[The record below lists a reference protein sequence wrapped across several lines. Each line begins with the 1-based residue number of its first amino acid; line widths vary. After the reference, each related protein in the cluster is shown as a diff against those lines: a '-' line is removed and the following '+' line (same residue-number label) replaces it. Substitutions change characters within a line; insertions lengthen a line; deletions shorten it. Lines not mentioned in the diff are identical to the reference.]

1 MALQLDKV
9 VPWGRSAREYRA
21 MFALGADDLERRILD
36 CGGGPSSFTAEM
48 AQQDRRVTSCD
59 PLYQFSAAEISRQID
74 ETYPRMTALNEA
86 TRDNFRWDYYGSPAQ
101 LGQIRLQ
108 AMHLFLD
115 DYTAGKEQGRYVVGE
130 LPALPFPGR
139 SFDLAL
145 CSHCL
150 FTYSEQFSTEFHIE
164 SLLDMER
171 VAGEVRVFPLL
182 TAFSGDPSPHLSPVM
197 EELRRQGYA
206 VEIRQVDYEFQKGG
220 NQMLRVLAAK

>member
-1 MALQLDKV
+1 VALQLDKV
-9 VPWGRSAREYRA
+9 LPWGRSAREYRA
-21 MFALGADDLERRILD
+21 MFALSADDLERRILD

-48 AQQDRRVTSCD
+48 AQLGGRVTSCD

-101 LGQIRLQ
+101 LGQIRMQ
-108 AMHLFLD
+108 AMRLFLT
-115 DYTAGKEQGRYVVGE
+115 DYTAGKEQGRYAVGE
-130 LPALPFPGR
+130 LPALPFPDC

-150 FTYSEQFSTEFHIE
+150 FTYSEQFSTEFHVE
-164 SLLDMER
+164 SLLDMAR

-182 TAFSGDPSPHLSPVM
+182 TAFSGEPSPHLAPVM
-197 EELRRQGYA
+197 EELRRRGFA
-206 VEIRQVDYEFQKGG
+206 VEIQQVDYEFQKGG
-220 NQMLRVLAAK
+220 NQMLRVVAPA